1 MKKVPTVGI
10 RETLTFFSSL
20 ARNEYYFSMGGSDV
34 RGPCPWRGGVES
46 LLPDVFSSIYKVCS
60 GSRLLSKSRELLQFA
75 ARSRGA
81 GCEG

>member
-1 MKKVPTVGI
+1 MSTI
-10 RETLTFFSSL
+10 SL
-20 ARNEYYFSMGGSDV
+20 WGAVMYGGLA
-34 RGPCPWRGGVES
+34 PAGVVVVKS
-46 LLPDVFSSIYKVCS
+46 LLPEVFSSIYKVCS